1 VQKQDAMAVAAL
13 RVLKSALPADAELVL
28 EDHPTGT
35 LVRVSVPKTTAL
47 LLELRRAGTG
57 ATHGASED
65 VLPVVVLRS
74 RRRSERE
81 RFRNEATSYI
91 DLSGAVFLWAPGFYL
106 DRSDLP
112 PALNMERGKKGAD
125 PYADR
130 GSRVLRALLTAP
142 RAQWWSTQMLAKDAD
157 VDTATASRVVRE
169 LRRRELVRDES
180 PGQGRRSSIWVPD
193 ALKLIE
199 DWTRAY
205 SWEDNPQLRLAAPV
219 GAPRQFIARLA
230 KLLSGTR
237 WALSLQAGASEL
249 APHAAFDIVHAY
261 IDPARDLTQLAFEQE
276 WEITA
281 SGRLCLMH
289 PIYAESVWFR
299 SRSVEG
305 VPVVSPV
312 QLVLDL
318 WHYPVRGREQARY
331 LIETVLQPIWDSDVE
346 SR

>member
-1 VQKQDAMAVAAL
+1 VQKSDAMAVAAL
-13 RVLKSALPADAELVL
+13 RVLKSALPTDAEVTL
-28 EDHPTGT
+28 EDHPEDT

-57 ATHGASED
+57 ATHGASGD

-81 RFRNEATSYI
+81 RLRNEATSYI
-91 DLSGAVFLWAPGFYL
+91 DLSGAVFLQAPGFYL

-112 PALNMERGKKGAD
+112 PAPDMARGGKGAD

-142 RAQWWSTQMLAKDAD
+142 RAQRWSTQMLARGAD

-169 LRRRELVRDES
+169 LRRRELLRDES

-199 DWTRAY
+199 DWTREY
-205 SWEDNPQLRLAAPV
+205 SWEDNPQVRVAAPV

-230 KLLSGTR
+230 RLLTGTR
-237 WALSLQAGASEL
+237 WALSLHAGASEL
-249 APHAAFDIVHAY
+249 APHAAFDIVHLY
-261 IDPARDLTQLAFEQE
+261 VDSKRDLTQLAFEQG
-276 WEITA
+276 WESSA
-281 SGRLCLMH
+281 SGRLCIMH

-299 SRSVEG
+299 ARSVEG
-305 VPVVSPV
+305 VTVVSPV

-318 WHYPVRGREQARY
+318 WHYPVRGREQAQH

-346 SR
+346 PR